1 MTERATVRT
10 PMTDAE
16 FLRWNPRW
24 NDQDLAIIKEHL
36 DDAGAAAFEEV
47 DPPGYNL
54 YVEVSHADGNVL
66 MHASKGTIYRGDD
79 VIRLSTTSGGGH
91 PAKPKPK
98 LHPLCETCWLHHPEG
113 DCDS

>member
-66 MHASKGTIYRGDD
+66 MQCVQGDD
-79 VIRLSTTSGGGH
+79 LPRRRR
-91 PAKPKPK
+91 
-98 LHPLCETCWLHHPEG
+98 
-113 DCDS
+113 DSPVHDQRWRSPCQAQAQTPPFV